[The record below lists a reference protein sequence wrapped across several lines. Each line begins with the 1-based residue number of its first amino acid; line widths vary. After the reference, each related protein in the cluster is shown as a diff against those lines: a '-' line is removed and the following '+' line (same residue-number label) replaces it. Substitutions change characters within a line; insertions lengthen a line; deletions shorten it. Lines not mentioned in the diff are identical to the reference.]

1 MTRILRSNTVFTG
14 PQKIVLIRAG
24 RYDYAEVEL
33 SASLQIVGPNNTGKT
48 TLINTLLFLYLD
60 TLRKQDFGSYEID
73 ESLAY
78 YFLAQFSYVLFQCL
92 GVTGQFVFG
101 WRGQSKVAGTEPERF
116 VYFGQYEAE
125 DFLTTENE
133 VREPREVNS
142 RLALKKFRLIKTA
155 QEHRELLLPPVG
167 ADGKGLGIV
176 ALRQADRYRRFRES
190 LKDLLSLNTITQEQ
204 MRERLLS
211 LADVRTDIPALDVR
225 RLVGDDY
232 DRIRRL
238 RDSVA
243 RFKKNE
249 EQIRLLVERFGKLA
263 RVRGELISRWSDL
276 RTKRTSFEEAHA
288 KRLAELNETI
298 ATQTKVI
305 DAVTAE
311 LAARKDQL
319 HGCLI
324 EKGGLE
330 QKVGDIEKQRKA
342 FSDFAAEFTEE
353 ARRNLHNEELR
364 LKKLL
369 GDAETESRD
378 KVDQKIALYRDLV
391 RHKQQTITNFNRLTV
406 TALRRHFSDDEL
418 TRAFRILSF
427 ELLATPIGEDGITV
441 RNEERVLALV
451 RDLAARVIDGVFD
464 DEIVHIVLRPP
475 QYSVTDLENVETLR
489 EKLADDADTLRR
501 WQTILNT
508 IAERERLVE
517 ALKDCQTQL
526 AEVQRQI
533 FGYEAFLKLR
543 ANEPALRREFR
554 AVDET
559 IVKLNNTI
567 TAAEKKQKAA
577 EKTQREAEGRVTGE
591 ENSFNQVMGRF
602 GDCTFPEFSTKAIEV
617 TDIPDDFDAAI
628 ALFLRQQTE
637 EQGLADKVMHSLQSI
652 TQLVGESFNGA
663 DDAETVQNLA
673 AELEALPD
681 KTEALERDWNAL
693 IQGLRGMFAGV
704 LKELDAVRNATTD
717 LNRQFARVQVS
728 NLRALK
734 LDVLESADLVSWIRR
749 LVDLQQPGLFDDDT
763 QLDQTLRNFRQKF
776 ENSPLISYAQ
786 LFSLQFT
793 VVGEDNSSH
802 HYQDFRQIESHGTTI
817 TIKVLFNLLVLR
829 RYLREDRCVVPFFL
843 DEIQLLDS
851 ANRSAVLTT
860 ARKLGFLAI
869 TAAPEAVSEVEAL
882 YFLQP
887 RQGRIVLR
895 QRHRIEVK
903 LESESA

>member
-1 MTRILRSNTVFTG
+1 MFTG

-78 YFLAQFSYVLFQCL
+78 YFPAQFSYVLFQCL

-101 WRGQSKVAGTEPERF
+101 WRGQSKAAGGEPERF
-116 VYFGQYEAE
+116 VYFGPYEAD
-125 DFLTTENE
+125 DFFNENHE

-142 RLALKKFRLIKTA
+142 RLALKKFRLIRTA

-190 LKDLLSLNTITQEQ
+190 LKDLLSLNTINQEQ

-225 RLVGDDY
+225 RLFGDDY

-238 RDSVA
+238 RDGVA

-249 EQIRLLVERFGKLA
+249 EQIRLLVERFEKLA
-263 RVRGELISRWSDL
+263 RIRGELITRWSDL
-276 RTKRTSFEEAHA
+276 RIKRTKFEQAHT
-288 KRLAELNETI
+288 KRLAELTATI
-298 ATQTKVI
+298 AAQVKTI
-305 DAVTAE
+305 EAVAAE
-311 LAARKDQL
+311 LTARKAERDAR
-319 HGCLI
+319 LI
-324 EKGGLE
+324 DKGTLE
-330 QKVGDIEKQRKA
+330 GKLTEIEKQAKA
-342 FSDFAAEFTEE
+342 FADFDAEFTGA
-353 ARRNLHNEELR
+353 ARQNLQNEELR
-364 LKKLL
+364 LKKLF
-369 GDAETESRD
+369 GDAETESRE
-378 KVDQKIALYRDLV
+378 KAQQKIALYGDMV
-391 RHKQQTITNFNRLTV
+391 RHKQQTISNFDRLAV
-406 TALRRHFSDDEL
+406 TALRRHFSDDKL
-418 TRAFRILSF
+418 ARVFRVLNF
-427 ELLATPIGEDGITV
+427 ELLETPLGDDGITV
-441 RNEERVLALV
+441 SSEERVLALV
-451 RDLAARVIDGVFD
+451 RDLAARVNDGVYD
-464 DEIVHIVLRPP
+464 DEFTHAVLQPARR
-475 QYSVTDLENVETLR
+475 SVSELENIKALR
-489 EKLADDADTLRR
+489 EKLEEDAETLRR
-501 WQTILNT
+501 WETILKT
-508 IAERERLVE
+508 ITERERL
-517 ALKDCQTQL
+517 AGDLKECQKQL

-533 FGYEAFLKLR
+533 FGYEAFLKVRADEPSLR
-543 ANEPALRREFR
+543 SEFR
-554 AVDET
+554 IIEET
-559 IVKLNNTI
+559 IAKLAHAI
-567 TAAEKKQKAA
+567 TASEKKQKAS
-577 EKTQREAEGRVTGE
+577 EKIQGDTEAAVTAE
-591 ENSFNQVMGRF
+591 ENGFNQVMGRF
-602 GDCTFPEFSTKAIEV
+602 VQCVFPESSAKATEV

-628 ALFLRQQTE
+628 ALFLRQQAE
-637 EQGLADKVMHSLQSI
+637 EQRSEDKVTDSLKLVA
-652 TQLVGESFNGA
+652 QLVGESFNGA
-663 DDAETVQNLA
+663 DDAETVHNLA
-673 AELEALPD
+673 EELEALPI
-681 KTEALERDWNAL
+681 KTEALEHDWNAL

-704 LKELDAVRNATTD
+704 LKELDAVRSATSD

-728 NLRALK
+728 NLQALK

-793 VVGEDNSSH
+793 VVGEDGVTH

-829 RYLREDRCVVPFFL
+829 RYLREDQCVVPFFL

-895 QRHRIEVK
+895 QRHRIGVRFQ
-903 LESESA
+903 SPVA